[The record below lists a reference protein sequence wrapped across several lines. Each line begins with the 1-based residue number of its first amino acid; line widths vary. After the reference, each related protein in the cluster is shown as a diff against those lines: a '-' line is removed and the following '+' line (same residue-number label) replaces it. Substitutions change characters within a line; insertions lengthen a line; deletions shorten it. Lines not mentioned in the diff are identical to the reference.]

1 MQAIF
6 GHGLRG
12 LPHHHSF
19 AARRTAKGR
28 SGMGPSFQV
37 DREIQR
43 PSIGQNHCHH
53 YTDGGVTTVT
63 LLPTFHHKT
72 QPLTNSQTI
81 YAQHHNFEH
90 RQTTATDT
98 GTAHRTMFQ
107 ASLPDCTLAP
117 RSITPPQSTTL
128 SPSKHQKHHFADLQ
142 RIFQQSHITCQQ
154 LHLSQIPTAGNHIL
168 QSYYRPAVTAV
179 HIHRQH
185 QTHYKYT

>member
-1 MQAIF
+1 
-6 GHGLRG
+6 
-12 LPHHHSF
+12 
-19 AARRTAKGR
+19 
-28 SGMGPSFQV
+28 MGPSFQV
-37 DREIQR
+37 DREVQR
-43 PSIGQNHCHH
+43 PSLGKNHRHH
-53 YTDGGVTTVT
+53 YTDDGVTTV
-63 LLPTFHHKT
+63 
-72 QPLTNSQTI
+72 TNSQTI

-128 SPSKHQKHHFADLQ
+128 SPSTSKTPFHRLTTDFSAVTHH
-142 RIFQQSHITCQQ
+142 CQQ